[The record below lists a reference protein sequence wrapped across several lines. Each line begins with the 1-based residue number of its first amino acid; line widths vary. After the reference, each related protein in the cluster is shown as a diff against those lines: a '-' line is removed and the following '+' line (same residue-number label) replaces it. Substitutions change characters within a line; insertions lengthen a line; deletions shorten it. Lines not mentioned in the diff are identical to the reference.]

1 MKYDNVC
8 MFINIIIMQIY
19 VVKQSLADPH
29 SQTANQQPIP
39 ISIPAPTLTLS
50 LPSPS
55 PSPST
60 STSPSPSPLP
70 TYPYIIETI
79 ANIISI
85 LTDLHWHWYQV
96 WHQWCYQ
103 YGDAVLEYVTFVDG

>member
-1 MKYDNVC
+1 MIIGEDRWMKYDNVC
-8 MFINIIIMQIY
+8 MFIDIIIMQIY

-55 PSPST
+55 PSP
-60 STSPSPSPLP
+60 LP

-85 LTDLHWHWYQV
+85 LTHLH
-96 WHQWCYQ
+96 
-103 YGDAVLEYVTFVDG
+103 